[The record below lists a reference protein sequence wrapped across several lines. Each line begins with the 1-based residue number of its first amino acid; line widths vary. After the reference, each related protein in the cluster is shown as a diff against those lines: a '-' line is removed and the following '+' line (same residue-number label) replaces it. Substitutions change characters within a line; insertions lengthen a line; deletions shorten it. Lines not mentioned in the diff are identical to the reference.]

1 MEKKNKRILYWI
13 VVGCVLLFAF
23 AGGFGTACLL
33 AHAEVVKTWRTE
45 HEIAS
50 QISRVARVLEHPR
63 EAYGFGF
70 SLCEKIATL
79 VQPARRIYWYR
90 RFSKLVFE
98 LEKDQIVLYDNPTT
112 MSSIDEFLSPLANA
126 WYNDGMTTEESW
138 YMRIDRYGLRKR
150 QIERW
155 EREKAELEQVLQ
167 KPDPSVSRSDEN
179 HRKRRLRNLT
189 SMIYNGTAHIDLTIG
204 RWEHDFHG
212 KNNKLSPEG
221 KIKVARRFEKVLG
234 RQIRT
239 PEQIEADRRKRAEAY
254 RIAEE
259 AAQRQREKDRENNA
273 KVNIDSL

>member
-1 MEKKNKRILYWI
+1 MRSRE
-13 VVGCVLLFAF
+13 VLVLHV
-23 AGGFGTACLL
+23 CL
-33 AHAEVVKTWRTE
+33 RM
-45 HEIAS
+45 
-50 QISRVARVLEHPR
+50 
-63 EAYGFGF
+63 
-70 SLCEKIATL
+70 
-79 VQPARRIYWYR
+79 PA
-90 RFSKLVFE
+90 
-98 LEKDQIVLYDNPTT
+98 
-112 MSSIDEFLSPLANA
+112 
-126 WYNDGMTTEESW
+126 
-138 YMRIDRYGLRKR
+138 
-150 QIERW
+150 
-155 EREKAELEQVLQ
+155 
-167 KPDPSVSRSDEN
+167 PSVSRSDEN
-179 HRKRRLRNLT
+179 HRKSRLRNLT